1 MQEDILLRNKLNCIL
16 LAKLHTEEVAR
27 CKPALDRLTRRHQ
40 EILASLDKL
49 VRDLKEFNGRQ

>member
-1 MQEDILLRNKLNCIL
+1 MDTYLPI
-16 LAKLHTEEVAR
+16 LAKLDAEEVAR